1 MAKFNIE
8 VELDWLDE
16 EMTLDEEIQRK
27 IISGIQNR
35 LTNKLEEKMEQQLSS
50 VITEKVNSMADD
62 FISKIMTDNIANIK
76 IPYKTSSWGSN
87 VEYMSLSEYMGKQF
101 EKAVAEKTLT
111 KHGEKPSYRDD
122 AKYSIVEY
130 LTQGYIAKELNE
142 KVADMIR
149 EAKTKAEKTLI
160 SNLEAN
166 LQQQL
171 NADMLKRL
179 NIPQLLQN
187 LHNTIECEV
196 SSNE

>member
-8 VELDWLDE
+8 VELDWLDDD
-16 EMTLDEEIQRK
+16 MTLDEEIQQK
-27 IISGIQNR
+27 VISGIQGR

-50 VITEKVNSMADD
+50 VITEKVNSIANE

-101 EKAVAEKTLT
+101 ENAIAEKTLT

-130 LTQGYIAKELNE
+130 LTKDYIAKELNE

-149 EAKTKAEKTLI
+149 EAKTKAENSLI
-160 SNLEAN
+160 SSLESN

-171 NADMLKRL
+171 HVDMLKRL

-187 LHNTIECEV
+187 LQNTIEHEGG
-196 SSNE
+196 SHG

>member
-16 EMTLDEEIQRK
+16 ETGLDEEIKKQVL
-27 IISGIQNR
+27 SGLQNR
-35 LTNKLEEKMEQQLSS
+35 LVSNLEQKFETKLSS
-50 VITEKVNSMADD
+50 IITEKAESIANE
-62 FISKIMTDNIANIK
+62 FISKMMTDNIANIQ
-76 IPYKTSSWGSN
+76 IPYKTSSWDSE
-87 VEYMSLSEYMGKQF
+87 VKYMSLSEYMGKQF
-101 EKAVAEKTLT
+101 ENAVTQKTLT
-111 KHGEKPSYRDD
+111 KHGEKPNYRDD

-130 LTQGYIAKELNE
+130 LTQDYIAKELNE

-149 EAKTKAEKTLI
+149 EAKTKAEQALI

-171 NADMLKRL
+171 NADMVKRL

-187 LHNTIECEV
+187 LQNTIECEV
-196 SSNE
+196 NE